1 MTSEKCKIS
10 YSFWILLSENSILII
25 KRFHLVAEMPIFS
38 LLSWCTVSREFF
50 LMRDFPHVFPQARKW
65 KQKLKKKKEG
75 VHVVVQQKRI
85 RLGTMRLQVLSL
97 DFAQWVKRIRGCRE
111 LWCRSQMQLRS
122 YIEVAMVQAERC
134 HVENILTFRNYTNIL
149 QYHKIYTYSFNCL
162 RSINVHSE

>member
-1 MTSEKCKIS
+1 M
-10 YSFWILLSENSILII
+10 
-25 KRFHLVAEMPIFS
+25 
-38 LLSWCTVSREFF
+38 
-50 LMRDFPHVFPQARKW
+50 
-65 KQKLKKKKEG
+65 
-75 VHVVVQQKRI
+75 VQQKRI

-134 HVENILTFRNYTNIL
+134 HVENILPFRNYTNIL